1 MVISGPAQRSV
12 PAIKAG
18 DKMSGST
25 CQGNFWLADGKGGIV
40 DSFSLLFSA
49 GALPGSGSVSGFWG
63 HLMERPVKKN
73 GRSQPASLASQPSSE
88 LPDIR
93 RAS

>member
-49 GALPGSGSVSGFWG
+49 GALPGSSSVSGFWG
-63 HLMERPVKKN
+63 HLMERPVKKK
-73 GRSQPASLASQPSSE
+73 RAQPASQPGFPAQ
-88 LPDIR
+88 L
-93 RAS
+93 RAARYS